1 MYENGLGKTSTPTS
15 VRVGNGL
22 RSNGGFNMVSYVG
35 ESLLVKKT
43 AAVLLLLLGIVLI
56 VIGMH
61 DDSWSV
67 ASLGA
72 LSLLGG
78 VFLLV
83 LKIVARNQSNQP

>member
-1 MYENGLGKTSTPTS
+1 MA
-15 VRVGNGL
+15 
-22 RSNGGFNMVSYVG
+22 SYVG
-35 ESLLVKKT
+35 ENLLVKKS

-56 VIGMH
+56 VIGLH
-61 DDSWSV
+61 EDFWTV

-83 LKIVARNQSNQP
+83 LKIVARNQSNQL

>member
-1 MYENGLGKTSTPTS
+1 MTSYLGK
-15 VRVGNGL
+15 
-22 RSNGGFNMVSYVG
+22 
-35 ESLLVKKT
+35 SLLVKKS

-56 VIGMH
+56 VVGLH
-61 DDSWSV
+61 ENSWPI

-83 LKIVARNQSNQP
+83 LKIVAPNQSIQL

>member
-1 MYENGLGKTSTPTS
+1 MATN
-15 VRVGNGL
+15 
-22 RSNGGFNMVSYVG
+22 VG
-35 ESLLVKKT
+35 ENLLVKKS

-56 VIGMH
+56 VTGLH
-61 DDSWSV
+61 ENSWPV

-83 LKIVARNQSNQP
+83 LKIVARNPSNQL

>member
-1 MYENGLGKTSTPTS
+1 MA
-15 VRVGNGL
+15 
-22 RSNGGFNMVSYVG
+22 SYVG
-35 ESLLVKKT
+35 ENLLAKKF

-56 VIGMH
+56 VIGLYE
-61 DDSWSV
+61 DSWPV

-83 LKIVARNQSNQP
+83 LKIVARNRSNEL